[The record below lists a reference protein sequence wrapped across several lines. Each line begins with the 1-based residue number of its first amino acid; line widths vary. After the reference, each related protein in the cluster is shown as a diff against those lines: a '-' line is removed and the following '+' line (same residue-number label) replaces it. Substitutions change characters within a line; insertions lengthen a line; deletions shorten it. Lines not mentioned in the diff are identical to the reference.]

1 MNAKVYLS
9 VPVCLLAAATAAG
22 QTDSIAATAL
32 NEVVVTGSNSAVGR
46 NLIPYT
52 VSVIGTE
59 ALESAGSSQLLSVI
73 SGRVPSLFV
82 TERGILGFTVGSHGG
97 AGHIK
102 MRGVGGDRA
111 SAVLMMVDGQ
121 PQFAGI
127 YSHHVAD
134 FYSKEYVE
142 KVEILRGPGSVLYGS
157 NAMAGVINVI
167 TRHAA
172 ADGFHGSLSTQYGS
186 YNTWQTTA
194 DATTRYGRMS
204 ALVSASYDRTDGNI
218 KGMTFKQWS
227 GYAKTGYDISDK
239 WKAGL
244 DLTLTNFK
252 ADDPVY
258 ARLEDPSST
267 DIYRQSITRGE
278 TSLTASN
285 RYENTDGVIRAYY
298 SWGNHFIDDPRHF
311 HSTDDRFGILA
322 YQNFNPWHNA
332 STTVGFDFDSYS
344 GEIPVSGGQNHQQAP
359 MGTLPHTTI
368 TEYSPYVTL
377 AQSFASDQAII
388 SAGLRM
394 SNSDKF
400 HTQWVPQAGIVLSP
414 ARLFTLKLSATMG
427 YRNPSF
433 RELYLYRMAN
443 PDLQPEKMWNYEI
456 SIGRRFSRW
465 IEADIT
471 AYYSRGTNII
481 QQVNMHNENTGRFIN
496 KGIEISARSHPADCL
511 MLSASYSLLHTSLD
525 NLTGAPRNQ
534 YFIGADW
541 RVIRQLDL
549 SADLKGVEGLF
560 VDKSMKKQSYALL
573 NLKATFHAT
582 PWLDLSCRL
591 ENITDARYTINYGYP
606 MPGFTAMGGIKV
618 KI

>member
-142 KVEILRGPGSVLYGS
+142 KVEVLRGPGSVLYGS

-194 DATTRYGRMS
+194 DATARYGRMS